1 MKKAKREANSSLLRV
16 ENLLAMILLQN
27 MQEATASEKVLAL
40 NRVGFSPAE
49 IAELLGE
56 RPNTISVQLLRGK
69 QISKSKHYTGR
80 KKRTLPAQLKKS

>member
-1 MKKAKREANSSLLRV
+1 MKKYKREPNSSILRV

-27 MQEATASEKVLAL
+27 MQEAPASERVLAL

-49 IAELLGE
+49 IADLLGE

-69 QISKSKHYTGR
+69 QASRSKHYTGR
-80 KKRTLPAQLKKS
+80 KKRRAPA

>member
-1 MKKAKREANSSLLRV
+1 MKKDKREPKSSLVRV
-16 ENLLAMILLQN
+16 ENLLAVILLQS
-27 MQEATASEKVLAL
+27 MQEASTGERVLAL

-69 QISKSKHYTGR
+69 QASRSQHYTGR
-80 KKRTLPAQLKKS
+80 KKRRMPA